1 MGNPTDFQFP
11 PNQTQH
17 NPGPIKAGHKAS
29 TLPKTENT
37 KRHSV
42 AGGAIFKVKAHIPD
56 LNVPLVQY
64 KCALCGVLYDR
75 LRAICGH
82 MKKHRNRS
90 WKGLEPPSTVVSFNL
105 NEPHRDED
113 SEI

>member
-17 NPGPIKAGHKAS
+17 NPGPINAGHKAS
-29 TLPKTENT
+29 TLPKTKNS

-42 AGGAIFKVKAHIPD
+42 AGGAIAKAKAHIPD
-56 LNVPLVQY
+56 LNLPLVQY
-64 KCALCGVLYDR
+64 ECALCGVPYDR

-82 MKKHRNRS
+82 MKKHRNLL
-90 WKGLEPPSTVVSFNL
+90 WKGLKPPSTWESFNL
-105 NEPHRDED
+105 NEVPKDD
-113 SEI
+113 DK